1 MSGLSE
7 SFVASIAQAL
17 NSDQVPCV
25 LWGHYLLNIHGVPSI
40 IDVGIPDQENFRSQA
55 NAPQV
60 D

>member
-40 IDVGIPDQENFRSQA
+40 IDVGIPDQENFRS
-55 NAPQV
+55 
-60 D
+60 